1 MRLSTLIAGLA
12 TSRSGGGGD
21 PDISALTADSR
32 SVSHGSLFAAL
43 PGGRHDGAA
52 FAQEAVS
59 RGAAAILISEQGLSA
74 LTPQPV
80 PVLVS
85 RQPRLTL
92 SQLAARLYP
101 RQPATIVAITGTS
114 GKTSVASFARQIFST
129 LGHRSAS
136 LGTLGVVVGE
146 EERYGS
152 LTTPDPVALH
162 CQLDE
167 LAGDNVTHLALE
179 ASSHGLDQF
188 RLDGVRLAAGA
199 FTNLSHDHL
208 DYHRT
213 SEAYL
218 AAKLRLVNEV
228 MPVSATLVVDCSSAA
243 GVAFEAAAERRG
255 IRVLSLGAKG
265 RDICVTSRDRL
276 AQGQRLAITGRYGAA
291 EILLPL
297 VGDFQA
303 ANALVA
309 AGLAIAAGE
318 APERAFAALA
328 TLKGVK
334 GRIEH
339 VGSVDGAA
347 VYVDYAHKP
356 DALDNVL
363 DALRPYAA
371 GRLVVVFGCGGDRD
385 SAKRAVMGEI
395 AARKADVVIV
405 TDDNPRSEDPA
416 LIRAAILKT
425 CPGALEIGPRG
436 EAISHAVDCLR
447 AGDILVIAG
456 KGHETGQIVA
466 DRVLPFSDHEAVR
479 AAISVRGGQV

>member
-12 TSRSGGGGD
+12 TSRSGGGD
-21 PDISALTADSR
+21 PDIRDLTADSR

-43 PGGRHDGAA
+43 PGARHDGAA
-52 FAQEAVS
+52 FVEEAVS
-59 RGAAAILISEQGLSA
+59 RGAAAILISEPGLSS
-74 LTPQPV
+74 LTPPPV

-92 SQLAARLYP
+92 SQLAARFHP

-114 GKTSVASFARQIFST
+114 GKTSVASFARQIFAA
-129 LGHRSAS
+129 LGHRPAS

-162 CQLDE
+162 RQLDE

-213 SEAYL
+213 PEAYL
-218 AAKLRLVNEV
+218 AAKLRLVSEV
-228 MPVSATLVVDCSSAA
+228 MPASATLVVDASSEAGAA
-243 GVAFEAAAERRG
+243 FNAAAERRG
-255 IRVLSLGAKG
+255 MRVLTLGAKA
-265 RDICVTSRDRL
+265 RDIRVTSRKRL
-276 AQGQRLAITGRYGAA
+276 AQGQRLAIAGCYGTA
-291 EILLPL
+291 ELLLPL

-309 AGLAIAAGE
+309 AGLAIAVGE
-318 APERAFAALA
+318 APARVFASLEA
-328 TLKGVK
+328 LKGVK
-334 GRIEH
+334 GRIER
-339 VGSVDGAA
+339 VGGVNGAA

-371 GRLVVVFGCGGDRD
+371 GRLVLVFGCGGDRD
-385 SAKRAVMGEI
+385 KAKRAVMGEI
-395 AARKADVVIV
+395 AKRKADIVIV
-405 TDDNPRSEDPA
+405 TDDNPRSEDPS
-416 LIRAAILKT
+416 LIRAAILQA
-425 CPGALEIGPRG
+425 CPGAIEIGSRRQAIARAV
-436 EAISHAVDCLR
+436 EALMP
-447 AGDILVIAG
+447 GDILVIAG
-456 KGHETGQIVA
+456 KGHESGQIVG
-466 DRVLPFSDHEAVR
+466 DQVLPFSDHEAAR
-479 AAISVRGGQV
+479 AAISARGGQA

>member
-12 TSRSGGGGD
+12 TSRSGGGD
-21 PDISALTADSR
+21 PDIRDLTADSR

-43 PGGRHDGAA
+43 PGARHDGAA
-52 FAQEAVS
+52 FVEEAVS
-59 RGAAAILISEQGLSA
+59 RGAAAILTSEPGLSS
-74 LTPQPV
+74 LTPSPV

-92 SQLAARLYP
+92 SQLAARFHP

-114 GKTSVASFARQIFST
+114 GKTSVASFARQIFAA
-129 LGHRSAS
+129 LGHRPAS

-162 CQLDE
+162 RQLDE

-213 SEAYL
+213 PEAYL
-218 AAKLRLVNEV
+218 AAKLRLVSEV
-228 MPVSATLVVDCSSAA
+228 MPASATLVVDASSEAGAA
-243 GVAFEAAAERRG
+243 FNAAAERRG
-255 IRVLSLGAKG
+255 MRVLTLGAKA
-265 RDICVTSRDRL
+265 RDIRVTSRKRL
-276 AQGQRLAITGRYGAA
+276 AQGQRLAIAGCYGTA
-291 EILLPL
+291 ELLLPL

-309 AGLAIAAGE
+309 AGLAIAVGE
-318 APERAFAALA
+318 SPARVFASLEA
-328 TLKGVK
+328 LKGVK
-334 GRIEH
+334 GRIER
-339 VGSVDGAA
+339 VGGVNGAA

-371 GRLVVVFGCGGDRD
+371 GRLVLVFGCGGDRD
-385 SAKRAVMGEI
+385 KAKRAVMGEI
-395 AARKADVVIV
+395 AKRKADIVIV
-405 TDDNPRSEDPA
+405 TDDNPRSEDPS
-416 LIRAAILKT
+416 LIRAAILQA
-425 CPGALEIGPRG
+425 CPGAIEIGSRRQAIARAV
-436 EAISHAVDCLR
+436 EALMP
-447 AGDILVIAG
+447 GDILVIAG
-456 KGHETGQIVA
+456 KGHESGQIVG
-466 DRVLPFSDHEAVR
+466 DQVLPFSDHEAAR
-479 AAISVRGGQV
+479 AAISARGGQA